1 MDNSRRMEELIRS
14 ENRFVLVPEAARL
27 LSLSS
32 AKIYTLIHTNAMPG
46 FKFGGSLRIKVKD
59 LMTYAEKMK
68 NQKTTRRRENYGR
81 RTTVEMG

>member
-59 LMTYAEKMK
+59 LMTYAGKIK
-68 NQKTTRRRENYGR
+68 NQKTRRRENHGR
-81 RTTVEMG
+81 RKTDEMG